1 MVLLVGY
8 SANATGIEIDEEH
21 HIEPS
26 TYPAI
31 HAATEFILIAKALRL
46 VMFLIYIMSLPK
58 FAQSLS
64 LAAIQH
70 VIPCLFWLPLAFI
83 PEGNDTVV
91 VVLATTAIAA
101 VLALKWLFALVNR
114 WMNQASL

>member
-70 VIPCLFWLPLAFI
+70 V
-83 PEGNDTVV
+83 TVV